1 MRRIALLGFVL
12 LLSACGDYVSSPFDG
27 FGGFMRDSFTLDP
40 NRPASDSQNVRRV
53 LGGSADAEPLLPE
66 AGNIWPPPPR
76 PDPSLED
83 IEKEIEQQ
91 PGSNQTPGPRGS
103 STPPA
108 LLQPGNQSAAPPLTS
123 PPPQPA
129 TVSAPPVQPAAMPA
143 PLPDGTA
150 ISTPK
155 GPAII
160 SNGGNGVQT
169 FTLPNGTSGR
179 AINNGNGTMTL
190 IGADGTVQSV
200 SVPH

>member
-12 LLSACGDYVSSPFDG
+12 LLSACGDYVGSPFDG
-27 FGGFMRDSFTLDP
+27 FGGFMHDSFTFNA
-40 NRPASDSQNVRRV
+40 NRPVADSITVRRV
-53 LGGSADAEPLLPE
+53 LGDTADAEPLLPE

-76 PDPSLED
+76 PDPSLSD

-91 PGSNQTPGPRGS
+91 PGSPPPPARGS
-103 STPPA
+103 TVPPP

-123 PPPQPA
+123 PPAQPA

-143 PLPDGTA
+143 PLADGTA